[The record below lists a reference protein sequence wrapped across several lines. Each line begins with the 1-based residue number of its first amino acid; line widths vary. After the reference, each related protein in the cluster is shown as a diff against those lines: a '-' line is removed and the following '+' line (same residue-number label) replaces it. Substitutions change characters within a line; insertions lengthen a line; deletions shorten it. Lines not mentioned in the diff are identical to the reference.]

1 MKSFWVANP
10 NPFIISQPPASPS
23 TMQLIQNRL
32 FTYSKN
38 FKQWVKAQQVQLL
51 YRKPIKWN
59 IHNLLH
65 DILIINMASYHRFL
79 HLKHDILSWNA
90 WTVYV
95 QLCLLSCITLYLVD
109 FTCGPVNLMCTYP
122 ARNLSRFPKFSTRSS
137 SGGTTLALVAFSQTF
152 CLYVFL
158 DIFPLDRLV
167 SILICYLLISCSI
180 NAWTG
185 ILFHVSI
192 ITILETYF

>member
-1 MKSFWVANP
+1 
-10 NPFIISQPPASPS
+10 
-23 TMQLIQNRL
+23 
-32 FTYSKN
+32 
-38 FKQWVKAQQVQLL
+38 
-51 YRKPIKWN
+51 
-59 IHNLLH
+59 
-65 DILIINMASYHRFL
+65 MASYHRFL
-79 HLKHDILSWNA
+79 HLKHGIISWNA

-95 QLCLLSCITLYLVD
+95 QLCLFSCINLYLVD
-109 FTCGPVNLMCTYP
+109 FTCGPVNMMCTYP
-122 ARNLSRFPKFSTRSS
+122 ARSLRELLKLSTRSS

-167 SILICYLLISCSI
+167 SILIWCLLILFSI

-192 ITILETYF
+192 ITILETIIKHHTVSTLQPSSKSSNNT